1 MVFKDLLAL
10 VRSPRQ
16 RSVFAVAGALSA
28 EHGAALSMLH
38 LMELPAP
45 VTEPFG
51 EAMWTE
57 LCAAARDRAGEE
69 LARIAARLKQCD
81 PRAELRQLETFAG
94 AVDEA
99 LAYEMMH
106 ADLVVME
113 RPSDAIG
120 RDALE
125 TALFKSGRPLLLTPP
140 DWRAP
145 LGQRIMVAW
154 TPTREAARALADAA
168 PLIERAE
175 AVSIVTVDGRPSRF
189 AEAGPGVDVAAHVA
203 RRGIDVEIRP
213 VESGGR
219 SIEEA
224 LLEEAENMGADL
236 IVMGGYGHSRL
247 REVVFGGVTRT
258 LSETSPLPVFMSH

>member
-1 MVFKDLLAL
+1 MAFKDLLAL

-16 RSVFAVAGALSA
+16 RSVFDIAGALAA
-28 EHGAALSMLH
+28 EHGAGLSMLH
-38 LMELPAP
+38 LVELPAP

-51 EAMWTE
+51 EAIWTE
-57 LCAAARDRAGEE
+57 LCAAARDRAGEQ

-81 PRAELRQLETFAG
+81 PGAELRQLETFTG
-94 AVDEA
+94 ADDEA

-113 RPSDAIG
+113 RPGDAIA
-120 RDALE
+120 RAALE

-145 LGQRIMVAW
+145 LGRRIMVAW

-175 AVSIVTVDGRPSRF
+175 AVFIVTVDGRPSRF
-189 AEAGPGVDVAAHVA
+189 AETGPGVDIAAHIA

-213 VESGGR
+213 VERGGR
-219 SIEEA
+219 SIEQT
-224 LLEEAENMGADL
+224 LLEEAETMGADL